1 MKLSIMNSQLP
12 FLHTTADVLADRKHN
27 GNKININT
35 ALALVPYEADT
46 RSQITNKAQGQ
57 QQALL

>member
-1 MKLSIMNSQLP
+1 M
-12 FLHTTADVLADRKHN
+12 HTTADVLADRKHN

-46 RSQITNKAQGQ
+46 QSQITNKAQGQ